1 MAPIL
6 PCTGHM
12 ARYVVAL
19 LALFVGAGCGDQ
31 TGIPQPDP
39 IPIASAIRTTGV
51 MPGAKEE
58 IDVVGLP
65 GAVAGAGQVTVTG
78 QLETITASSTPAGSF
93 VLTIK
98 AQLDEQLQIR
108 YRSSE
113 AVQVQVYMM
122 PITSAPQPDPFHT
135 GEPIT
140 KPVNGE
146 TTITGLATAGAQ
158 IVAVN
163 YNTGDTGSA
172 TADAAAKFEVKVKA
186 STGDEIRT
194 YSLGEPMTEP
204 WIQIVP

>member
-1 MAPIL
+1 
-6 PCTGHM
+6 M
-12 ARYVVAL
+12 ARYLVAL
-19 LALFVGAGCGDQ
+19 LVVWVGCGDQ
-31 TGIPQPDP
+31 AGIPQPDP

-58 IDVVGLP
+58 IDVLGLP

-78 QLETITASSTPAGSF
+78 QLETVTASSTAAGSF

-113 AVQVQVYMM
+113 AVEVQVLMM
-122 PITSAPQPDPFHT
+122 PITSTPGPDPFHT
-135 GEPIT
+135 GAPIT
-140 KPVNGE
+140 APVNGE
-146 TTITGLATAGAQ
+146 TTITGLATVGAQ
-158 IVAVN
+158 VVAVN

-172 TADAAAKFEVKVKA
+172 TADAAGKFEVKVKA